1 MEKNCNL
8 MLRGKT
14 YYLRICVPR
23 MHQSRLGK
31 EIWKSLKTSNRDV
44 AHILSGKHISEYHA
58 RLDSLS
64 LAVDD
69 LNLVKARETAEAL
82 GSDYVPAAKLKQQA
96 TPELLT
102 TLLDAISTLQ
112 AIKSP
117 TDAQVIVM
125 GGAIPEQLSLDEM
138 LTRYKELADAKWL
151 DLDDRAR
158 DKKWNRYANP
168 VADFKAIMGDMDVL
182 QIKPKHAFDYAI
194 ALGKRVK
201 AGEIKSETAK
211 KKLLF
216 LSAMIRKVFQAD
228 FPDRVNPF
236 ANATIDYEGDKSTRK
251 PFTETEIAAVAKQ
264 LEQSDAND
272 QLVAI
277 LQIAQNTGAHA
288 KEICLLSG
296 SDIVLDAPVPFIRIG
311 VNENRKRLKTGGARH
326 REIPLVGI
334 ALEAAKRHPTGF
346 PRYCR
351 PNGSEAL
358 SSAANKI
365 IQSVAPGKT
374 TYSFRHRLVDRL
386 RDADGVEDSLLKA
399 IIGHNG
405 GMTAGYGAGF
415 TLEKKL
421 AALKKALPSK

>member
-14 YYLRICVPR
+14 YYLRISVPR

-168 VADFKAIMGDMDVL
+168 VADFEPRRLCRRPFGLSYA
-182 QIKPKHAFDYAI
+182 AI
-194 ALGKRVK
+194 A
-201 AGEIKSETAK
+201 
-211 KKLLF
+211 
-216 LSAMIRKVFQAD
+216 
-228 FPDRVNPF
+228 
-236 ANATIDYEGDKSTRK
+236 
-251 PFTETEIAAVAKQ
+251 
-264 LEQSDAND
+264 
-272 QLVAI
+272 
-277 LQIAQNTGAHA
+277 GASSMA
-288 KEICLLSG
+288 WY
-296 SDIVLDAPVPFIRIG
+296 R
-311 VNENRKRLKTGGARH
+311 
-326 REIPLVGI
+326 
-334 ALEAAKRHPTGF
+334 
-346 PRYCR
+346 
-351 PNGSEAL
+351 
-358 SSAANKI
+358 SSASAGGMFPMGSRRRRLLN
-365 IQSVAPGKT
+365 QSTHSSVANSTASKL
-374 TYSFRHRLVDRL
+374 RHGPRRW
-386 RDADGVEDSLLKA
+386 
-399 IIGHNG
+399 
-405 GMTAGYGAGF
+405 MTS
-415 TLEKKL
+415 
-421 AALKKALPSK
+421 AL